1 MVENGVERHGWYRAD
16 TEDFR
21 RSGLGNTTL
30 LVFPGNF
37 WASLRGV
44 GSLMESSEEMCRA
57 LHVSGGKNEL
67 VDISI
72 MVEVSER
79 KRIASEAFW

>member
-57 LHVSGGKNEL
+57 LHVSGGKMNL
-67 VDISI
+67 SI
-72 MVEVSER
+72 
-79 KRIASEAFW
+79 FL